1 MNRELIP
8 KYTLRS
14 ESYIDFHGLRF
25 KTYIYIS
32 NSKAE
37 EVLNTVSF
45 SHLYDVLKEVQDE
58 YTRVTSDVTIT
69 DKDRISGYI
78 PNPYGKAL
86 FIYTGDVYVPSEFYY
101 KLMSHYRCV
110 HIELNLQGYPIKIII
125 DMEGYPLPSV
135 IQKLYEI
142 HKQGV
147 FINEL

>member
-1 MNRELIP
+1 MNKDLIP

-14 ESYIDFHGLRF
+14 ESYIDFHGLRY
-25 KTYIYIS
+25 KTYIFKF
-32 NSKAE
+32 KAV
-37 EVLNTVSF
+37 EVLNTVSLN
-45 SHLYDVLKEVQDE
+45 HLYDVLKEVQDE
-58 YTRVTSDVTIT
+58 YTKVTSDVTIT

-78 PNPYGKAL
+78 PNPYGKAI
-86 FIYTGDVYVPSEFYY
+86 FIYTGDVYVPSSFYY

-110 HIELNLQGYPIKIII
+110 HVSLNLQGYLIEITI
-125 DMEGYPLPSV
+125 DMEGYPFPSV